1 MPVSRS
7 KRKPR
12 KSAPTPAAPAQAAPA
27 KAPFYAGWLAEGAG
41 RIGPAVLLFLSAPLL
56 VAVSQAVPHIY
67 FFGELGFL
75 FTFTVYDI
83 ALALLGLGVLC
94 AGLAS
99 ERQFHLVVGVFCAAL
114 LLSLFDFIALWQV
127 FLAYGLDD
135 WIYLVTPVS
144 VGLTGVS
151 LWLPE
156 RLRYGA
162 ALVLAVLLAF
172 DIALFIGLQEFA
184 RNINVFSFGAIVSA
198 VWLLA
203 APAFLLRHF
212 KRPWLPIAGRI
223 LGSWLVAIELL
234 IFTFAVVPMPVKGG

>member
-12 KSAPTPAAPAQAAPA
+12 KGTPNPTAPAQTVSAN
-27 KAPFYAGWLAEGAG
+27 APFYAGWLEEGVG
-41 RIGPAVLLFLSAPLL
+41 RIGPVVLLFLSAPLA

-99 ERQFHLVVGVFCAAL
+99 NRQFHIVVGVFCAAL
-114 LLSLFDFIALWQV
+114 LLSLFDFIGLWQV
-127 FLAYGLDD
+127 FLAYGLEDR
-135 WIYLVTPVS
+135 IYLVTPVS

-156 RLRYGA
+156 RFRYGA
-162 ALVLAVLLAF
+162 AMALAVLLAF

-184 RNINVFSFGAIVSA
+184 RNINVFSFGAMIAA
-198 VWLLA
+198 VWILV
-203 APAFLLRHF
+203 APAFLLRHL